1 MSKAQH
7 RVDVGRNV
15 VRSGEGTL
23 ISAVHD
29 HIVGTD
35 GQTVAVLGFNL
46 QDAPVPDRRYAADF
60 VSVLYKRD
68 VIKLIF
74 GQEKLG
80 VNSIR
85 SLVVIAMHTGDT
97 RNFVT
102 SLATIQNPNF
112 DEIVRQA
119 GIVTIPSLR
128 IIEEE
133 PEQTIALTANFVA
146 TAMAGRAACMD
157 FYSAS
162 AFAMAEMAKLQ
173 KLAVDPVVRIDL
185 SIANLAALRDELIK
199 LIPSFPLDT
208 PGVAA

>member
-1 MSKAQH
+1 M
-7 RVDVGRNV
+7 
-15 VRSGEGTL
+15 
-23 ISAVHD
+23 
-29 HIVGTD
+29 
-35 GQTVAVLGFNL
+35 
-46 QDAPVPDRRYAADF
+46 
-60 VSVLYKRD
+60 
-68 VIKLIF
+68 
-74 GQEKLG
+74 
-80 VNSIR
+80 
-85 SLVVIAMHTGDT
+85 
-97 RNFVT
+97 
-102 SLATIQNPNF
+102 ATIQNPNF

>member
-1 MSKAQH
+1 M
-7 RVDVGRNV
+7 
-15 VRSGEGTL
+15 
-23 ISAVHD
+23 
-29 HIVGTD
+29 
-35 GQTVAVLGFNL
+35 LGFNL